1 MLLPASSVTWFTTC
15 AEPMS
20 SVNVCPFAW
29 FAPLSQRD
37 VALPSIAFAGTSVP
51 PVADADATQPVRDSP
66 GPDTFSSWIDHG
78 EPVGFAAVRLT
89 LMCRAVCGCTFTV
102 SSAAA
107 FLPDAIC
114 VQVDALFDVSTL

>member
-1 MLLPASSVTWFTTC
+1 
-15 AEPMS
+15 MS

-51 PVADADATQPVRDSP
+51 PVADADDTKPLRARP
-66 GPDTFSSWIDHG
+66 GPDTSSSWIDHG
-78 EPVGFAAVRLT
+78 EPVGFAAVRLI

-102 SSAAA
+102 STAAP
-107 FLPDAIC
+107 FVPDAIG
-114 VQVDALFDVSTL
+114 VQVNAV